1 MKKLLLTLT
10 AVAGLT
16 MASQAQ
22 TEQGKFIVG
31 GQVGFHTDKI
41 VDSDDKST
49 SFSINP
55 TVGYFVS
62 DNWAVGTAIGY
73 NWSKVEDATGSFAV
87 NKTNSF
93 NLAPFVRNYIGEGQ
107 FKFFS
112 QLSVPMQ
119 WGEASFEDATSN
131 TVEDQKDKFASY
143 GVELAPGVAFFPTS
157 KIGIELKVR
166 GLYYNHFDGKDSF
179 DSSNE
184 FGLDANSLSPTLGV
198 QFHF

>member
-1 MKKLLLTLT
+1 MRKLLLTLT

-31 GQVGFHTDKI
+31 GQVGFHTNSVD
-41 VDSDDKST
+41 DSDAETS

-62 DNWAVGTAIGY
+62 DNWAIGTAVGY
-73 NWSKVEDATGSFAV
+73 NWSKAENSIDVTKS
-87 NKTNSF
+87 NSF
-93 NLAPFVRNYIGEGQ
+93 NVAPFVRNYIGDGQ
-107 FKFFS
+107 FKFFA

-119 WGEASFEDATSN
+119 WGEVEFEDPSTN
-131 TVEDQKDKFASY
+131 RTDKFASY
-143 GVELAPGVAFFPTS
+143 GVELAPGVAFFPTP

>member
-16 MASQAQ
+16 MASKAQ

-31 GQVGFHTDKI
+31 GQVGFHSEK
-41 VDSDDKST
+41 VEDSEAKNT
-49 SFSINP
+49 GFSINP

-73 NWSKVEDATGSFAV
+73 NWSEQKSGSTVDIVTKNNA
-87 NKTNSF
+87 F
-93 NLAPFVRNYIGEGQ
+93 NLAPFVRNYIGEGS

-119 WGEASFEDATSN
+119 WGETEY
-131 TVEDQKDKFASY
+131 KDGTDDYTNKFASY
-143 GVELAPGVAFFPTS
+143 GVELAPGVAFFPTP
-157 KIGIELKVR
+157 KVGVELKVR
-166 GLYYNHFDGKDSF
+166 GLYYNHYDGKDSQPN
-179 DSSNE
+179 SNS